1 MVRISNMSTPNEC
14 NQEGFSQSACG
25 FVVEFTSVIT
35 KIKMN
40 DTATNIGGW
49 PASKM
54 YKFLNDENDSNS
66 IINLLPN
73 DLKQVIIPTLTIS
86 GRAKKD
92 SVNYTSSDKLYL
104 LATAELW
111 AQGTSNT
118 IDFDAARDKTRQFD
132 YYKQLG
138 VTTNKSADAK
148 KNDNTGAGSKWWLR
162 SASTN
167 VNNYFFTL
175 YTNGEWDFDIATD
188 VNGVSP
194 AFRIG

>member
-1 MVRISNMSTPNEC
+1 MSTPDEC
-14 NQEGFSQSACG
+14 KTKGFSQTACG
-25 FVVEFTSVIT
+25 LVVEFASIIT

-40 DTATNIGGW
+40 DTVTNIGGW
-49 PASKM
+49 PASNM

-73 DLKQVIIPTLTIS
+73 NLKQVIIPTLTIS

-92 SVNYTSSDKLYL
+92 SENYTSSDKLYL

-111 AQGTSNT
+111 ASGTSYT
-118 IDFDAARDKTRQFD
+118 IDYDAARDKTRQFD

-138 VTTNKSADAK
+138 VTTNQYTNAK
-148 KNDNTGAGSKWWLR
+148 KYDNTGAASKWWLR

-167 VNNYFFTL
+167 VDNYFFTL
-175 YTNGEWDFDIATD
+175 YTTGEWDFDVATD